1 MRLRASRIVPAL
13 TLTAALLVAVAGCG
27 GDETS
32 TTSELPASASLAPK
46 DAIAFV
52 TIVSDEGSEQ
62 WKRGDRLL
70 GMFPGARESF
80 VAEIESS
87 LADEGLSW
95 SKDVAPA
102 LGPELVVVVTAAKKP
117 VVLTQPD
124 DADALQALTR
134 KADEPVVTGEVSGW
148 TAIAETQAVLEAYRA
163 GVEQGSLADVVTFRD
178 AFGTLQSDAVAR
190 GWVDLSA
197 AIKGFS
203 EAFEGSE
210 QLTNI
215 EVQDLAAAVSTE
227 EDGVLLSVG
236 IRAPK
241 GTGST
246 SYEPKLLE
254 RVPADAVVA
263 LSFGGTQGVLDRVER
278 TIDLEG
284 IAGAVNDTIGVSFE
298 SVLDALS
305 GEGVLYVREGA
316 GEIPEVTLVLD
327 PPNADKTWS
336 TIEDIAEK
344 LSSEADARIT
354 TATQAGLTV
363 NRIEIEDIKV
373 TYARLDAE
381 TMIVTSGADALDRFL
396 EDGSKL
402 TDDADFT
409 AASARVG
416 LGERTNGFA
425 YVDLDGLIPFI
436 EGLGGPDALPADAR
450 EALEAMDSFVLQTSA
465 DGENTRLSGFLRIPG

>member
-1 MRLRASRIVPAL
+1 MRLRASRILSAL
-13 TLTAALLVAVAGCG
+13 MLAGALIVVSGCG

-32 TTSELPASASLAPK
+32 TASELPASASLAPK

-52 TIVSDEGSEQ
+52 TLVSDEGSEQ

-80 VAEIESS
+80 VAEIESD

-102 LGPELVVVVTAAKKP
+102 LGPELVVVVTAGQKP

-124 DADALQALTR
+124 DADALQALTH

-148 TAIAETQAVLEAYRA
+148 TAIAETQAVLDAYRA
-163 GVEQGSLADVVTFRD
+163 GVEQGALADVESFRN
-178 AFGTLQSDAVAR
+178 AFGTLEADAIAR
-190 GWVDLSA
+190 GWVDLGT
-197 AIKGFS
+197 AIEGLS
-203 EAFEGSE
+203 ETFEGSE
-210 QLTNI
+210 QITDI

-236 IRAPK
+236 IRAPE
-241 GTGST
+241 GTGTT

-263 LSFGGTQGVLDRVER
+263 LSFGGTQGALDKLER
-278 TIDLEG
+278 SIDLEG
-284 IAGAVNDTIGVSFE
+284 IAGAVKDTIGVSFE

-327 PPNADKTWS
+327 PPNADKTWT
-336 TIEDIAEK
+336 TIEDIAAK
-344 LSSEADARIT
+344 LADEADARIT
-354 TATQAGLTV
+354 TGTQAGVTV
-363 NRIEIEDIKV
+363 NRIEIEDVKV
-373 TYARLDAE
+373 TYARIDAE

-402 TDDADFT
+402 TEDADFT
-409 AASARVG
+409 AAAERVE

-450 EALEAMDSFVLQTSA
+450 EALEAMDSFILQTSV
-465 DGENTRLSGFLRIPG
+465 DGETTRLSGFLRIPG

>member
-1 MRLRASRIVPAL
+1 MRLRASRTVFAL
-13 TLTAALLVAVAGCG
+13 MLAGALIALSGCG
-27 GDETS
+27 GEKAS
-32 TTSELPASASLAPK
+32 TASDLPASASFAPK

-80 VAEIESS
+80 VAEIEES

-102 LGPELVVVVTAAKKP
+102 LGPELVVVVTAGKQP

-124 DADALQALTR
+124 DANALQALAR
-134 KADEPVVTGEVSGW
+134 KSDEPVVTGEVSGW
-148 TAIAETQAVLEAYRA
+148 TAIAETQAVLDEYRA
-163 GVEQGSLADVVTFRD
+163 GVDQGSLADVDAFRN
-178 AFGTLQSDAVAR
+178 AFGTLEADALAR
-190 GWVDLSA
+190 GWVDLTA
-197 AIKGFS
+197 AVKELSG
-203 EAFEGSE
+203 AFEGSE
-210 QLTNI
+210 QITDI
-215 EVQDLAAAVSTE
+215 EFQDLAAAVSTE
-227 EDGVLLSVG
+227 DDGVLVSVG

-241 GTGST
+241 GTGTT

-263 LSFGGTQGVLDRVER
+263 LSFGGTQGALDKLER
-278 TIDLEG
+278 TIDVDG
-284 IAGAVNDTIGVSFE
+284 IAGAVKDTIGVSFE
-298 SVLDALS
+298 SALDALS

-336 TIEDIAEK
+336 TIEDIAAK
-344 LSSEADARIT
+344 IASEADARIT
-354 TATQAGLTV
+354 TATQAGVTV
-363 NRIEIEDIKV
+363 NRLEIEDIKV
-373 TYARLDAE
+373 MYARIDAE

-402 TDDADFT
+402 TDDADFN
-409 AASARVG
+409 AASERVD

-450 EALEAMDSFVLQTSA
+450 EVLEAMDSLILQTSA
-465 DGENTRLSGFLRIPG
+465 DGETTRLSGFLRISG

>member
-1 MRLRASRIVPAL
+1 MRLRASRIVSAL
-13 TLTAALLVAVAGCG
+13 MLAGALIALSGCG
-27 GDETS
+27 GEKAATS
-32 TTSELPASASLAPK
+32 SNLPASASLAPK

-80 VAEIESS
+80 VAEIEDS

-102 LGPELVVVVTAAKKP
+102 LGPELVVVVTAGKKP

-124 DADALQALTR
+124 DADALQALAR
-134 KADEPVVTGEVSGW
+134 KSDEPVVTGEVSGW
-148 TAIAETQAVLEAYRA
+148 TAIAETQAVLDAYRA
-163 GVEQGSLADVVTFRD
+163 GVEQGSLADVDSFRNAFATLEAD
-178 AFGTLQSDAVAR
+178 AIAR
-190 GWVDLSA
+190 GWVDLTTA
-197 AIKGFS
+197 VEELS

-210 QLTNI
+210 QITDI
-215 EVQDLAAAVSTE
+215 EFQDLAAAVSTE

-241 GTGST
+241 GTGTT

-263 LSFGGTQGVLDRVER
+263 LSFGGTQGALDKLER
-278 TIDLEG
+278 TIDVEG
-284 IAGAVNDTIGVSFE
+284 IAGAVKDTIGVSFE

-327 PPNADKTWS
+327 PPNADETWS
-336 TIEDIAEK
+336 TIEDIAAK
-344 LSSEADARIT
+344 IASDADARIT
-354 TATQAGLTV
+354 TGTQAGVTV
-363 NRIEIEDIKV
+363 NRLEIEDVKV
-373 TYARLDAE
+373 MYARIDAE
-381 TMIVTSGADALDRFL
+381 TMIVTSGADALDRYL

-402 TDDADFT
+402 TDDADFH
-409 AASARVG
+409 AASERVE

-436 EGLGGPDALPADAR
+436 EGLGGPDALPTDAR
-450 EALEAMDSFVLQTSA
+450 EVLEAMDSFILQTSA
-465 DGENTRLSGFLRIPG
+465 DGETTRLSGFLRIPG

>member
-1 MRLRASRIVPAL
+1 MRLRAPLTVAALVLAAGVL
-13 TLTAALLVAVAGCG
+13 TLSGCG
-27 GDETS
+27 GESTS
-32 TTSELPASASLAPK
+32 TSELPASASLAPK
-46 DAIAFV
+46 DAIAFM

-80 VAEIESS
+80 LAEIEND

-102 LGPELVVVVTAAKKP
+102 LGPELVVVVTAGKKP

-124 DADALQALTR
+124 DADALQALAR
-134 KADEPVVTGEVSGW
+134 KADEPVVTGDVSGW
-148 TAIAETQAVLEAYRA
+148 TAIAETQAVLDAYRA
-163 GVEQGSLADVVTFRD
+163 GIEQGSLADVDSFRK
-178 AFGTLQSDAVAR
+178 AFGTLQSDAIAR
-190 GWVDLSA
+190 GWVDLRA
-197 AIKGFS
+197 AVKGLS

-210 QLTNI
+210 RITDI
-215 EVQDLAAAVSTE
+215 EVQDLAMAVSTE

-236 IRAPK
+236 IKAPK

-263 LSFGGTQGVLDRVER
+263 LSFGGTQGVLDKVEG

-284 IAGAVNDTIGVSFE
+284 IAGAVKDTIGVSLE
-298 SVLDALS
+298 SVFDALS

-344 LSSEADARIT
+344 LAKEADARIT
-354 TATQAGLTV
+354 TGTQAGVTL

-373 TYARLDAE
+373 TYARIDAE
-381 TMIVTSGADALDRFL
+381 TMIVTSGADGLDRFL
-396 EDGSKL
+396 EDRSKL
-402 TDDADFT
+402 TDDADFD
-409 AASARVG
+409 AASERVE

-436 EGLGGPDALPADAR
+436 EGLGGPDAIPADAR
-450 EALEAMDSFVLQTSA
+450 EALEAMDSFILQTSA
-465 DGENTRLSGFLRIPG
+465 DGDTTRLSGFLRIPG

>member
-1 MRLRASRIVPAL
+1 MRLRTFLTTPAL
-13 TLTAALLVAVAGCG
+13 VLAAALIALSGCG
-27 GDETS
+27 GGGTAS
-32 TTSELPASASLAPK
+32 TASELPASASLAPK

-62 WKRGDRLL
+62 WQRGDRLL

-80 VAEIESS
+80 VAEIESD
-87 LADEGLSW
+87 LAEGGLSW

-102 LGPELVVVVTAAKKP
+102 LGPELVVVVTAGKKP

-124 DADALQALTR
+124 DADALQALAR
-134 KADEPVVTGEVSGW
+134 KADEPVVTGELSGW
-148 TAIAETQAVLEAYRA
+148 TALAETQAVLDAYRA
-163 GVEQGSLADVVTFRD
+163 GVEQGSLADVDSFRK
-178 AFGTLQSDAVAR
+178 AFGTLQSDASAR
-190 GWVDLSA
+190 GWVDLTA
-197 AIKGFS
+197 AVKGLS

-210 QLTNI
+210 KITDI
-215 EVQDLAAAVSTE
+215 EVRDLAAAVSTE

-236 IRAPK
+236 ITAPE

-254 RVPADAVVA
+254 RVPSDAVVA
-263 LSFGGTQGVLDRVER
+263 LSFGGTQGALDKLER

-284 IAGAVNDTIGVSFE
+284 IAGAVRDTIGVSFE

-316 GEIPEVTLVLD
+316 GQIPEVTLVLD
-327 PPNADKTWS
+327 PPDADKTWA
-336 TIEDIAEK
+336 TIEDIAAK
-344 LSSEADARIT
+344 LANEAEARIT
-354 TATQAGLTV
+354 TGTQAGVTV
-363 NRIEIEDIKV
+363 NRIEIEDIEV
-373 TYARLDAE
+373 TYARIDAE

-396 EDGSKL
+396 GDGSKL
-402 TDDADFT
+402 TDDADFN
-409 AASARVG
+409 AASERVE

-450 EALEAMDSFVLQTSA
+450 EALEAMDSFILQTSA

>member
-1 MRLRASRIVPAL
+1 MRLRASRIVSAL
-13 TLTAALLVAVAGCG
+13 MLAGALIALSGCG
-27 GDETS
+27 GEKTS
-32 TTSELPASASLAPK
+32 TAGEVPASASLAPK

-62 WKRGDRLL
+62 WQRGDRLL
-70 GMFPGARESF
+70 GMIPGTRESF
-80 VAEIESS
+80 VAEIEDD

-95 SKDVAPA
+95 SEDVAPA
-102 LGPELVVVVTAAKKP
+102 LGPELVVVVTAEKKP

-124 DADALQALTR
+124 DADALQALAR

-148 TAIAETQAVLEAYRA
+148 TAIAETQAVLAAYRA
-163 GVEQGSLADVVTFRD
+163 GVEQGSLADHDSFRT
-178 AFGTLQSDAVAR
+178 AFIPLQSDAIAR
-190 GWVDLSA
+190 GWVDLTA
-197 AIKGFS
+197 AVKGLP

-210 QLTNI
+210 KITDI
-215 EVQDLAAAVSTE
+215 ELRDLAAAVSTE

-236 IRAPK
+236 ITAPQ

-263 LSFGGTQGVLDRVER
+263 LSFGGTQGVLDKVER
-278 TIDLEG
+278 TVDLEG

-305 GEGVLYVREGA
+305 GEGVLYLREGA

-336 TIEDIAEK
+336 TIEDIAAK
-344 LSSEADARIT
+344 LASEADARIT
-354 TATQAGLTV
+354 TAAQAGLTV
-363 NRIEIEDIKV
+363 NRIEVEDIKV

-402 TDDADFT
+402 TDDADFNT
-409 AASARVG
+409 ASARVE

-436 EGLGGPDALPADAR
+436 EGLGGPDALPAEAR
-450 EALEAMDSFVLQTSA
+450 EALEAMDSFILQTSA
-465 DGENTRLSGFLRIPG
+465 DGETTRLSGFLRIPG

>member
-1 MRLRASRIVPAL
+1 MRLRVSRI
-13 TLTAALLVAVAGCG
+13 LTALMLAVALLAVSGCG
-27 GDETS
+27 GEKTAA
-32 TTSELPASASLAPK
+32 SELPASASLAPK
-46 DAIAFV
+46 DAIAFL

-62 WKRGDRLL
+62 WQRGDRLL
-70 GMFPGARESF
+70 GMFPGARASF
-80 VAEIESS
+80 VAEIEND

-102 LGPELVVVVTAAKKP
+102 LGSELVVVVTAGKKP

-124 DADALQALTR
+124 DADALQTLAR

-148 TAIAETQAVLEAYRA
+148 TAIAETQAVLDAYRA
-163 GVEQGSLADVVTFRD
+163 GVEQGSLADVDSFRT
-178 AFGTLQSDAVAR
+178 AFGTLQADAIAR
-190 GWVDLSA
+190 GWVDVRA
-197 AIKGFS
+197 AVKGLS
-203 EAFEGSE
+203 EAFEGSDGI
-210 QLTNI
+210 TDI
-215 EVQDLAAAVSTE
+215 EVQDLTAAVSTE

-236 IRAPK
+236 IKAPK

-284 IAGAVNDTIGVSFE
+284 IAGAVNDTIGVSLE

-336 TIEDIAEK
+336 TIEDIAGK
-344 LSSEADARIT
+344 LANEADARIT
-354 TATQAGLTV
+354 TGTQAGVTV

-373 TYARLDAE
+373 TYARIDAE
-381 TMIVTSGADALDRFL
+381 TMIVTSGADSLDRFL

-402 TDDADFT
+402 TDDPDFN
-409 AASARVG
+409 AASERVE

-450 EALEAMDSFVLQTSA
+450 EALEAMDSFILQTSA
-465 DGENTRLSGFLRIPG
+465 DGDSARLSGFLRIPG

>member
-1 MRLRASRIVPAL
+1 MRLRASRIVSAL
-13 TLTAALLVAVAGCG
+13 ILAAALIALSGCG
-27 GDETS
+27 DEKAATA
-32 TTSELPASASLAPK
+32 TELPASASLAPK

-70 GMFPGARESF
+70 DMFPGARESF
-80 VAEIESS
+80 VAEIEHE
-87 LADEGLSW
+87 LADEGLAW

-102 LGPELVVVVTAAKKP
+102 LGSELVVVVTAGKKP

-124 DADALQALTR
+124 DADALQALAR
-134 KADEPVVTGEVSGW
+134 KSDEPVVTGEVSGW
-148 TAIAETQAVLEAYRA
+148 TAIAETQAVLDAYRA
-163 GVEQGSLADVVTFRD
+163 GVEQGSLADVDSFRD
-178 AFGTLQSDAVAR
+178 AFGTLDADAIAR
-190 GWVDLSA
+190 GWVDLTA
-197 AIKGFS
+197 AVKELS

-210 QLTNI
+210 QITDI
-215 EVQDLAAAVSTE
+215 EFQDLAAAVSTE

-241 GTGST
+241 GTGTT

-263 LSFGGTQGVLDRVER
+263 LSFGGTQGALDKLER
-278 TIDLEG
+278 RIDVEG
-284 IAGAVNDTIGVSFE
+284 IAGAVKDTIGVSFE

-327 PPNADKTWS
+327 PPDADKTWS
-336 TIEDIAEK
+336 TIGDIAAK
-344 LSSEADARIT
+344 IASEADARIT
-354 TATQAGLTV
+354 TATQAGVTA
-363 NRIEIEDIKV
+363 NRLEVEDIKV
-373 TYARLDAE
+373 MYARIDAE

-402 TDDADFT
+402 TDDADFQ
-409 AASARVG
+409 AASERVE
-416 LGERTNGFA
+416 LGEQTNGFA

-450 EALEAMDSFVLQTSA
+450 EVLEAMDSFILQSAA
-465 DGENTRLSGFLRIPG
+465 DGETTRLSGFLRIPG